1 MIKALSSG
9 KSGPCFSS
17 FRFRVGFHSE
27 IHNLPFGR
35 NPQLLL
41 LEQRIQQEIP
51 EVLLPPLLMY
61 HEHNQQQVPKFKRTV
76 RLLSSKRS

>member
-1 MIKALSSG
+1 MFFLLQVQSG
-9 KSGPCFSS
+9 
-17 FRFRVGFHSE
+17 VYSE